1 MNSVNCPNCNKLF
14 SYNCHLIR
22 HLNAKRKCKQNLEKV
37 HNIFT
42 DDLKTLKSKYK
53 KMVNQITINDES
65 DINNNCAYCF
75 KTYSSKSNLSM
86 HIKKSCKNRCKMQDQ
101 LITIENLI
109 KNYKINISFN
119 KKVNNTTSS
128 KTSRNKNITNNII
141 NNNLNINNLNN
152 ITNNNVTLT
161 INPFGQEDLSHITAK
176 DYKKY
181 LSGFFP
187 GFIEYI
193 KKIHYAD
200 EMPSNHN
207 IYISN
212 LNSKYAY
219 VYKDDK
225 WNVEKKEALVDNI
238 VSKKML
244 LLDSKCDEL
253 EKEGLLTDKIVHNHE
268 SFGKNYTNGGE
279 ESEKYL
285 ADDVMLLMYNNR
297 DKIERIKTN
306 QEMIKI

>member
-1 MNSVNCPNCNKLF
+1 MNTINCPNCNKVF

-37 HNIFT
+37 NNIFT
-42 DDLKTLKSKYK
+42 DDLKTLKTKYK
-53 KMVNQITINDES
+53 KMLNQISINDAS
-65 DINNNCAYCF
+65 DINNNCGYCF

-86 HIKKSCKNRCKMQDQ
+86 HIKKSCKIRCKMQDQ
-101 LITIENLI
+101 LTTIENLI
-109 KNYKINISFN
+109 NNYKINISFN
-119 KKVNNTTSS
+119 KKVNNKTPS
-128 KTSRNKNITNNII
+128 KSLHSKKITNNII
-141 NNNLNINNLNN
+141 NNVNINNLNN
-152 ITNNNVTLT
+152 ITNNNLNLT
-161 INPFGQEDLSHITAK
+161 INPFGQEDLSHITLK

-219 VYKDDK
+219 VYKDAK

-253 EKEGLLTDKIVHNHE
+253 EKQGLITQKNISDHDAFE
-268 SFGKNYTNGGE
+268 RNYTNGGG

-285 ADDVMLLMYNNR
+285 ADDVALLLYNNR
-297 DKIERIKTN
+297 DKIERNK
-306 QEMIKI
+306 QDLIKI

>member
-1 MNSVNCPNCNKLF
+1 MN
-14 SYNCHLIR
+14 
-22 HLNAKRKCKQNLEKV
+22 
-37 HNIFT
+37 T
-42 DDLKTLKSKYK
+42 
-53 KMVNQITINDES
+53 
-65 DINNNCAYCF
+65 
-75 KTYSSKSNLSM
+75 
-86 HIKKSCKNRCKMQDQ
+86 
-101 LITIENLI
+101 
-109 KNYKINISFN
+109 
-119 KKVNNTTSS
+119 NT

-161 INPFGQEDLSHITAK
+161 INPFGQEDLSHITVK

-297 DKIERIKTN
+297 DKIEKN
-306 QEMIKI
+306 KDLKLL

>member
-1 MNSVNCPNCNKLF
+1 MNICPICNKTF
-14 SYNCHLIR
+14 NYNYLLKR
-22 HLNAKRKCKQNLEKV
+22 HFNSKRKCIIKIKKENIDKNL
-37 HNIFT
+37 
-42 DDLKTLKSKYK
+42 DDLNKKLTNLNNIVLKNDISYENDQCLYCYKIYSNRSNLKTHIKSKCK
-53 KMVNQITINDES
+53 FKNKILDQIKEV
-65 DINNNCAYCF
+65 
-75 KTYSSKSNLSM
+75 
-86 HIKKSCKNRCKMQDQ
+86 Q
-101 LITIENLI
+101 LEI
-109 KNYKINISFN
+109 KNYKPYVSQQPIQITN
-119 KKVNNTTSS
+119 
-128 KTSRNKNITNNII
+128 NKNVTNNII

-161 INPFGQEDLSHITAK
+161 INPFGQEDLSHITLK

-268 SFGKNYTNGGE
+268 SFEINYKNGGE

-297 DKIERIKTN
+297 DKIERIKTT
-306 QEMIKI
+306 QDIIKI